1 MGRLYQFA
9 SVKLQEGSQLYWY
22 NLFIWVYN
30 KTTTVSAPLPRH
42 LMEEGFLYMPL
53 IGPKMN

>member
-1 MGRLYQFA
+1 
-9 SVKLQEGSQLYWY
+9 VKLQEGSQLYWY

-30 KTTTVSAPLPRH
+30 NTTTVSAPLPRH